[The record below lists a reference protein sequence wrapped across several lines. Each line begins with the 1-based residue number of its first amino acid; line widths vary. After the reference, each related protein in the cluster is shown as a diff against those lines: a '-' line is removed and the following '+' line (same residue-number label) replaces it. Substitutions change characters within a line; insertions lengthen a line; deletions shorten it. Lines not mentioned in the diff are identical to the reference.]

1 LAAVL
6 TAYVRALGGALGQPQ
21 DFSGLMS
28 KPRRM
33 ALLTAACLG
42 AVATLDVLAVA
53 VAFIFAGSLVT
64 AGGRLARLRRA
75 LR

>member
-1 LAAVL
+1 
-6 TAYVRALGGALGQPQ
+6 
-21 DFSGLMS
+21 MS

-33 ALLTAACLG
+33 ALLTVACLG

-53 VAFIFAGSLVT
+53 VAVIFAGSLVT